1 MKPLGLLYYADTEF
15 TGRKMDMLAADYQL
29 SNDAAAAKK
38 RQKKKGKK
46 KQDEGDPAFH
56 FIAFVP
62 VDGTLW
68 KLDGLEHQ
76 PNKLG
81 MIESKPRV

>member
-1 MKPLGLLYYADTEF
+1 
-15 TGRKMDMLAADYQL
+15 MDMLAADFQL

-38 RQKKKGKK
+38 RKKKKGKK
-46 KQDEGDPAFH
+46 KQDEEEPAFH

-62 VDGTLW
+62 VVGTLW

-81 MIESKPRV
+81 MMGPKPRV